1 MTSADDAAKDDAAKV
16 VMRTYAD
23 NLQPPPV
30 ADIITRAEHTPDAPH
45 PPSTARPR
53 GRGPL
58 VIAAASVAATIAV
71 VTIAVATANRAPDRG
86 AATATQPTPSSPP
99 VRMAPGCPPGLPL
112 LEGPKTIEGTLAK
125 PITAKAGHQLTLPAR
140 IRPAGPDRPLLT
152 FTIYLLPP
160 GADMNE
166 RAKAVAQSP
175 VLRLTPQQRRVSPVL
190 HLPARLAPGTYD
202 ILGYATWP
210 GPSLCGVTNPAEPQ
224 YVGTIWGVL
233 GSVLIN

>member
-1 MTSADDAAKDDAAKV
+1 MTSADDAAKDNAARA

-30 ADIITRAEHTPDAPH
+30 ADIIARAEHTPDAPH
-45 PPSTARPR
+45 PPGTARPR

-58 VIAAASVAATIAV
+58 VVAAAAVAATIAV

-86 AATATQPTPSSPP
+86 ATTATQPTPSTGPL
-99 VRMAPGCPPGLPL
+99 RAAPGCPPGLPL

-125 PITAKAGHQLTLPAR
+125 PIAAKAGQQLTLPAR
-140 IRPAGPDRPLLT
+140 IRPSGPDRPLLT
-152 FTIYLLPP
+152 FTVYLLPP

-166 RAKAVAQSP
+166 RAKAVAQSA
-175 VLRLTPQQRRVSPVL
+175 VLRLTPHQRRVSPVL
-190 HLPARLAPGTYD
+190 HLPTGLAPGTYD
-202 ILGYATWP
+202 IVGYATWP
-210 GPSLCGVTNPAEPQ
+210 TPSLCGVTNPAHSTE
-224 YVGTIWGVL
+224 VGTIWGIL